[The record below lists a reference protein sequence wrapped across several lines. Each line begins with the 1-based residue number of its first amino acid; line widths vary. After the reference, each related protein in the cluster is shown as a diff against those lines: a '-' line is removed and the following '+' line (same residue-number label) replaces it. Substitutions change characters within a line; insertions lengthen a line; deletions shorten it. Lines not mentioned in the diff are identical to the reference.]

1 MKKIFV
7 FIFMVSGG
15 FFYSCTKD
23 MFDIKPKG
31 EASIETFSSKQGVKA
46 LLIGAYA
53 VVDGTVNAS
62 NSGVGASS
70 VSNWMFGSVVGA
82 DAYKGSEVNGEPDAN
97 PIEGFY
103 ANATNP
109 YLQARWTNYYDGIT
123 RANDVLK
130 VIPLALDMT
139 DEERKQAEAQ
149 ARFLRAHFYFELT
162 IVFGKIP
169 YIDENTKNPTEVAND
184 HVVWPEMETDMK
196 FAVDNLPGRWS
207 DKGRVTQWAAKMYLA
222 RIYMFQQKF
231 ADAKPLLED
240 VYING
245 GFSLAPSY
253 EMNYMI
259 ENNNNTESI
268 WEIQYAVNDGARMS
282 SNAGNGDGWNYPN
295 AVAGLGTCCGGF
307 QPSHHL
313 VSLFKV
319 NTEGLPFINNTY
331 SPDDILPY
339 SPTGANV
346 SYTGPVDPRLDWAVG
361 RPGVPYLD
369 WGIHKGNAWNLDPV
383 YSGPYINKKT
393 MFKKSEK
400 GVFSNTVGW
409 RSGLNANN
417 FRKFR
422 LSHVILWLAECDAE
436 AGLLHDAT
444 LLVNQVRNRAKKS
457 NVVRFDDGTPAANYV
472 VEPYTDDFPSKD
484 YALKAI
490 RYEDALE
497 FSMEGLRFFDLNRW
511 GIAASEINNYL
522 SVESTVIPHLKGR
535 VFTSGQNEVWP
546 IPQREID
553 LSVKD
558 GKSVLTQNPGY

>member
-1 MKKIFV
+1 
-7 FIFMVSGG
+7 
-15 FFYSCTKD
+15 
-23 MFDIKPKG
+23 
-31 EASIETFSSKQGVKA
+31 
-46 LLIGAYA
+46 
-53 VVDGTVNAS
+53 
-62 NSGVGASS
+62 
-70 VSNWMFGSVVGA
+70 
-82 DAYKGSEVNGEPDAN
+82 
-97 PIEGFY
+97 
-103 ANATNP
+103 
-109 YLQARWTNYYDGIT
+109 
-123 RANDVLK
+123 
-130 VIPLALDMT
+130 
-139 DEERKQAEAQ
+139 
-149 ARFLRAHFYFELT
+149 
-162 IVFGKIP
+162 
-169 YIDENTKNPTEVAND
+169 
-184 HVVWPEMETDMK
+184 
-196 FAVDNLPGRWS
+196 
-207 DKGRVTQWAAKMYLA
+207 
-222 RIYMFQQKF
+222 
-231 ADAKPLLED
+231 
-240 VYING
+240 
-245 GFSLAPSY
+245 
-253 EMNYMI
+253 
-259 ENNNNTESI
+259 
-268 WEIQYAVNDGARMS
+268 
-282 SNAGNGDGWNYPN
+282 
-295 AVAGLGTCCGGF
+295 
-307 QPSHHL
+307 
-313 VSLFKV
+313 
-319 NTEGLPFINNTY
+319 
-331 SPDDILPY
+331 
-339 SPTGANV
+339 
-346 SYTGPVDPRLDWAVG
+346 
-361 RPGVPYLD
+361 
-369 WGIHKGNAWNLDPV
+369 
-383 YSGPYINKKT
+383 